1 MNAPDRRMS
10 EGAFWDMAAAAAMR
24 VLIPFGVTGQ
34 VDDYGPKEVA
44 SDAANFATA
53 LLVER
58 RRRVEAKSEGEQ

>member
-1 MNAPDRRMS
+1 MSAPDRRMS

-34 VDDYGPKEVA
+34 VDDYGPEEVA

-53 LLVER
+53 LLAER
-58 RRRVEAKSEGEQ
+58 RKRPMAEGEQ